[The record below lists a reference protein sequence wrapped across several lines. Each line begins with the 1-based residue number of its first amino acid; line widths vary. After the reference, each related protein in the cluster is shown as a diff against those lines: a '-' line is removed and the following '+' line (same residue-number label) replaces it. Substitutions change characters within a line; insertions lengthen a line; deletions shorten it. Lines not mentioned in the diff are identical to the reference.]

1 MELPCLKDKSV
12 YLSIIYNS
20 TLSMSIPVHIYYISV
35 GKKLQMIRKAI
46 YKFY

>member
-20 TLSMSIPVHIYYISV
+20 TLSMSIPIHIYNISLNNTS
-35 GKKLQMIRKAI
+35 KIIRNDI
-46 YKFY
+46 Y

>member
-20 TLSMSIPVHIYYISV
+20 TLSMSIPVLIYSISV
-35 GKKLQMIRKAI
+35 SKIFKVIRND
-46 YKFY
+46 FH